1 MKKWYAVLGN
11 PIHHSI
17 SPKMHEYWFDQNHIN
32 ASYIPILVERDALK
46 QTVESLRLLGCSGF
60 NVTVPFKE
68 EIVPLL
74 DTLDISAELAG
85 AVNTVVRH
93 DNQWVGYNTDGLG
106 LLASI
111 EQLKADSRI
120 LIIGA
125 GGAARG
131 IVAALKTTGHSQ
143 ITITNRTIEK
153 ASSLASEFSAATLLY
168 SEVDDHLAHFD
179 IVIQTTSVGMET
191 LEEPIKLTNWH
202 SHMSAVDIIYTPSET
217 TFLRRARESGAQ
229 TMNGLSMLIGQGA
242 LAFYYWT
249 GVHPNQIEMKETIFS
264 S

>member
-17 SPKMHEYWFDQNHIN
+17 SPKMHEFWFHQNQID
-32 ASYIPILVERDALK
+32 ASYIPILVERDSLK
-46 QTVESLRLLGCSGF
+46 QTVESLLMLGCSGF

-68 EIVPLL
+68 EIIPLL
-74 DTLDISAELAG
+74 NTLDTSAELAG
-85 AVNTVVRH
+85 AVNTVVRK

-111 EQLKADSRI
+111 DQLNMDSRI

-131 IVAALKTTGHSQ
+131 IVAALKTKGNTQ
-143 ITITNRTIEK
+143 ITITNRTLEK
-153 ASSLASEFSAATLLY
+153 ASRLAQEFAVATLPY
-168 SEVDDHLAHFD
+168 SEVNEHLAHFD
-179 IVIQTTSVGMET
+179 IVIQTTSVGMDT
-191 LEEPIKLTNWH
+191 LEEPIQLDNWH
-202 SHMSAVDIIYTPSET
+202 SHMTAVDIIYTPSET

-249 GVHPNQIEMKETIFS
+249 GVQPDQKEMKETIFS